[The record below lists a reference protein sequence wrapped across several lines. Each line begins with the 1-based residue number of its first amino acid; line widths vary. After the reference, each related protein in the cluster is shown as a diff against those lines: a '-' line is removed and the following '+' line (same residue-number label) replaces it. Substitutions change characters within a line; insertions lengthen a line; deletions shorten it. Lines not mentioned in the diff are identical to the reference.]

1 MLETKVKTVKTPL
14 EIVKE
19 IHHKVL
25 TSGERCLEESKVIQA
40 STTMQDYDLVQKMEA
55 RGFGKTKEVI
65 EKKAEIEKNRLAI
78 ERAKNVQ
85 HYGLYYTQKY
95 IPVEEMEAICK
106 EYNLIMG
113 ADKHYI
119 GSIPTR
125 SQLEIVNF
133 KLRDEDVIYQK
144 GVFKSISSA
153 VDGNERTLKG
163 TIEWSEIEK
172 EQYMQETMRGTNLI
186 KDNNR
191 THYIT
196 NKDYF
201 ILCAPKEMFELEG
214 VIVDGV
220 QMKEVIEI
228 KEIHDPICLQPVKN
242 GFLVVAVWGEEL
254 AIEAMKNPKMN

>member
-1 MLETKVKTVKTPL
+1 MFGLKEKQKKTPL

-19 IHHKVL
+19 IHQKVL
-25 TSGERCLEESKVIQA
+25 TSGERCLQELKVVEA
-40 STTMQDYDLVQKMEA
+40 STMMQDYDLIQKMEA
-55 RGFGKTKEVI
+55 RGFGKTKEIV
-65 EKKAEIEKNRLAI
+65 EKKAELEKNKLSL
-78 ERAKNVQ
+78 ERAKNVK
-85 HYGLYYTQKY
+85 HYGLHYVQKY
-95 IPVEEMEAICK
+95 IPFEDMEAICK

-133 KLRDEDVIYQK
+133 KLRDEDIIYQK
-144 GVFKSISSA
+144 GVFKSISSSL
-153 VDGNERTLKG
+153 DGNTRTSQG

-172 EQYMQETMRGTNLI
+172 DQYMHETKRGTELI
-186 KDNNR
+186 QNNNR

-196 NKDYF
+196 NADYF

-228 KEIHDPICLQPVKN
+228 KEIHDPICLQPVRN

-254 AIEAMKNPKMN
+254 AIEAMKNPKFN